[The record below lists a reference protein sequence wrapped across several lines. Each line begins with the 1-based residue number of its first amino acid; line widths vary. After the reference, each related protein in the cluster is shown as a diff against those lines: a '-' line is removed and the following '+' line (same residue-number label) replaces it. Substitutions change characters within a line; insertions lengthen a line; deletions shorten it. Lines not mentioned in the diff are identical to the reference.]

1 MITDKDI
8 DTVLYNSEIIG
19 TISSPSSNLE
29 LNIDIFEN
37 AITKKLIGELV
48 VFKFTQD
55 NIPHYSIA
63 QVTEIELKNI
73 LLEDPTIKSIARKKG
88 HVNAISNIQDIHIGK
103 ISCGSVFGNNEN
115 LFEQSLLGTVPP
127 TGTTIYKVEDSVL
140 NLLLEKQ
147 KDNIFYLGHSY
158 GSKTKLP
165 MWFKHFGHGIN
176 GAGEAYHLGIFGI
189 TGSGKSTLAKMIMTA
204 YAKHSEMGILVLDPV
219 GEFAKTLIYGARNNS
234 SQNSSNSEFNLN
246 TKKIFQNLNKKFEI
260 VNVKNIVLDRWQL
273 FSEILSE
280 SKFFDRLTIRNPNKQ
295 LAIDAIVY
303 SRIKEKDKIP
313 LYKMI
318 ERDSFDKVIEYLHDE
333 EVLIQIYASDEPRKR
348 VKKILDVIDKE
359 SLYNNIWKPFSKLF
373 DSKRENSIKVDT
385 LLKKLQDEKPI
396 IIIDLSMS
404 YDSGNLSYWSEDI
417 QFLILKRILDGLT
430 DLGED
435 NWHRNSFLNTLVILD
450 EAHRF
455 ANREKT
461 ENQNLDELRMKL
473 LDAVRT
479 TRKYG
484 LGWMF
489 LSTSL
494 SSIHREIIQQLRI
507 VFYGFGLSLGSD
519 LITLK
524 EMVSDPKSI
533 QLYQS
538 FTDPASSFNTIS
550 RKYSF
555 MSRGPV
561 SPLSFSGAPLFFNA
575 FNSSDEFVQEN
586 NLDT

>member
-1 MITDKDI
+1 MNINTDKDI
-8 DTVLYNSEIIG
+8 DTLLSKSEIIG
-19 TISSPSSNLE
+19 TISSPSTNLE
-29 LNIDIFEN
+29 LTIDIFEK
-37 AITKKLIGELV
+37 AITKNLIGELV
-48 VFKFTQD
+48 VFKYIQD
-55 NIPHYSIA
+55 KLSHYSIA
-63 QVTEIELKNI
+63 QVTEIELKNA
-73 LLEDPTIKSIARKKG
+73 LLEDPTIKTIARKKG
-88 HVNAISNIQDIHIGK
+88 SVNAISGIQDIHIGK
-103 ISCGSVFGNNEN
+103 ITCGSVFGNNEN
-115 LFEQSLLGTVPP
+115 SFEQSLLGTVPP
-127 TGTTIYKVEDSVL
+127 TGTMVYKVEDSVL
-140 NLLLEKQ
+140 NILLEKQ
-147 KDNIFYLGHSY
+147 KANIFYLGHSY
-158 GSKTKLP
+158 GSQTKLP

-219 GEFAKTLIYGARNNS
+219 GEFAKTLIYD
-234 SQNSSNSEFNLN
+234 SSNAPLSQDNRGFNLN
-246 TKKIFQNLNKKFEI
+246 TKQIFQKLNKKFEI
-260 VNVKNIVLDRWQL
+260 VNVKNIVLDRWEL
-273 FSEILSE
+273 FSEILSA
-280 SKFFDRLTIRNPNKQ
+280 SKFCDQLTIKNQNKP
-295 LAIDAIVY
+295 LAIEAIV
-303 SRIKEKDKIP
+303 SKTKGKI
-313 LYKMI
+313 LLSELI
-318 ERDSFDKVIEYLHDE
+318 ERISFDTVIEYLRDE
-333 EVLIQIYASDEPRKR
+333 EVLIQIYASSEPRKR
-348 VKKILDVIDKE
+348 VKKKLDEIDKE
-359 SLYNNIWKPFSKLF
+359 SLYNNIWKPCCKLF
-373 DSKRENSIKVDT
+373 EDKREKSIKVDT
-385 LLKKLQDEKPI
+385 LLKKLEYEKSI

-404 YDSGNLSYWSEDI
+404 YDSSNLSYWSEDI

-430 DLGED
+430 DLGEK
-435 NWHRNSFLNTLVILD
+435 NWHRDAFLNTLVILD

-461 ENQNLDELRMKL
+461 ENQNLEKLRMKL
-473 LDAVRT
+473 LDAIRT

-519 LITLK
+519 LISLK

-538 FTDPASSFNTIS
+538 FTDPASSFDAIS

-575 FNSSDEFVQEN
+575 FNSSEEFVQEN
-586 NLDT
+586 KLIK

>member
-1 MITDKDI
+1 MDIGPNI
-8 DTVLYNSEIIG
+8 DTILRNSEIIG

-37 AITKKLIGELV
+37 AISKKLIGELV
-48 VFKFTQD
+48 VFKYVQD
-55 NIPHYSIA
+55 GQSQYSIA
-63 QVTEIELKNI
+63 QIIEIELKNF

-88 HVNAISNIQDIHIGK
+88 QVNAISSIQDIHIGK
-103 ISCGSVFGNNEN
+103 ILCGSVFADVEDS
-115 LFEQSLLGTVPP
+115 FEQSLLGTVPP
-127 TGTTIYKVEDSVL
+127 TGTSVYKVDDRIL
-140 NLLLEKQ
+140 NLLLSKQ
-147 KDNIFYLGHSY
+147 KDNVFYLGHSY

-204 YAKHSEMGILVLDPV
+204 YAKHNEMGILILDPV
-219 GEFAKTLIYGARNNS
+219 GEFAKTMVENSTNIPSNNKT
-234 SQNSSNSEFNLN
+234 QFNLN
-246 TKKIFQNLNKKFEI
+246 LKQIFQDNNKKFEV
-260 VNVKNIVLDRWQL
+260 VNIRNIVLDRWAL

-280 SKFFDRLTIRNPNKQ
+280 SKFFPRLTIKNPNKQ
-295 LAIDAIVY
+295 FAVDTIV
-303 SRIKEKDKIP
+303 SRIREKDKVR
-313 LYKMI
+313 LKELI
-318 ERDSFDKVIEYLHDE
+318 ERATFDKVISHLYDD
-333 EVLIQIYASDEPRKR
+333 EVLRQIYSSYEPRKR
-348 VKKILDVIDKE
+348 VKETLDEIDKDD
-359 SLYNNIWKPFSKLF
+359 LYNNIWKSFSNLF
-373 DSKRENSIKVDT
+373 NDQRANSIKVDN
-385 LLKKLQDEKPI
+385 LLKKFQNEKPVI
-396 IIIDLSMS
+396 VIDLSMP
-404 YDSGNLSYWSEDI
+404 YDLTAKNLTYWNENI
-417 QFLILKRILDGLT
+417 QFLILKRIMDGLI
-430 DLGED
+430 DLGEE
-435 NWHRNSFLNTLVILD
+435 NWHGNSFLNTLVVLD

-455 ANREKT
+455 ATREKT
-461 ENQNLDELRMKL
+461 DNINLEELRMKL

-494 SSIHREIIQQLRI
+494 SSIHREILQQLRI

-519 LITLK
+519 LIALK

-538 FTDPASSFNTIS
+538 FTDPASSFSTVS

-555 MSRGPV
+555 MSRGPI

-575 FNSSDEFVQEN
+575 FNSTDIFIREN
-586 NLDT
+586 NL